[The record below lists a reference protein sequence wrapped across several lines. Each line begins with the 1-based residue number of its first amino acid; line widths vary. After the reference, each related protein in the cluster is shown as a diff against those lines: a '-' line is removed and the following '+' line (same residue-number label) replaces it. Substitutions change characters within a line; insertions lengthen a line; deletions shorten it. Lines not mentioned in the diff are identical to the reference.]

1 MFLNEKYK
9 SYPFYKNIKTMF
21 TIHNLEYQGNFSRDV
36 LGIMGVSDEV
46 FVPEKVEFYG
56 MFSFMKAGLVY
67 ADIITTV
74 SETYA
79 KEIQTEKYGERLEG
93 LLRKRSKDLYGIVN
107 GIDYDVFNPQ
117 TDPAIYKNYNV
128 ETFELK
134 VENKYALQKEMDFQK
149 KMCLLSG

>member
-1 MFLNEKYK
+1 
-9 SYPFYKNIKTMF
+9 MF

-79 KEIQTEKYGERLEG
+79 KEIQTESTVRGW
-93 LLRKRSKDLYGIVN
+93 
-107 GIDYDVFNPQ
+107 
-117 TDPAIYKNYNV
+117 
-128 ETFELK
+128 K
-134 VENKYALQKEMDFQK
+134 V
-149 KMCLLSG
+149 C

>member
-1 MFLNEKYK
+1 
-9 SYPFYKNIKTMF
+9 
-21 TIHNLEYQGNFSRDV
+21 
-36 LGIMGVSDEV
+36 MGVSDEV

-117 TDPAIYKNYNV
+117 TDPAI
-128 ETFELK
+128 L
-134 VENKYALQKEMDFQK
+134 
-149 KMCLLSG
+149 